1 MKNTLNRIAITFLA
15 AASIFVLASCAD
27 TNGNGGTSTSTAP
40 SILTVGKGAA
50 AGEVKVTWSNPVSG
64 FDNITSYTVYYAAA
78 AGVTKET
85 TTKHATANADATQA
99 TFVIASFAEATEYF
113 FAVTATNAD
122 GESDISEEKSGYP
135 YQTDA
140 VPSALAAAPTVAAG
154 TAPTTDV
161 SVTFTHLTAGFGA
174 DGGDMLDATGITTYK
189 VIVVTS
195 ASVASTAPAD
205 ATEALALTDATS
217 EDVAAAADP
226 ATETTV
232 NITGLTTGT
241 AYKVYVIAV
250 NAVGNGALSPI
261 SAEITP
267 A

>member
-174 DGGDMLDATGITTYK
+174 DGGDMLDAAGITTYK

-195 ASVASTAPAD
+195 TSVTTAPAD
-205 ATEALALTDATS
+205 TAAALALTGAVI

-250 NAVGNGALSPI
+250 NAVGNGALSQI

>member
-140 VPSALAAAPTVAAG
+140 VPSALAAPTVAAG

-174 DGGDMLDATGITTYK
+174 DGGDMLDAAGITTYK

-195 ASVASTAPAD
+195 TSVTTAPAD
-205 ATEALALTDATS
+205 TAAALALTGAVI

-232 NITGLTTGT
+232 NITGLTTNT

-250 NAVGNGALSPI
+250 NAVGNGELSPL
-261 SAEITP
+261 SDEITP